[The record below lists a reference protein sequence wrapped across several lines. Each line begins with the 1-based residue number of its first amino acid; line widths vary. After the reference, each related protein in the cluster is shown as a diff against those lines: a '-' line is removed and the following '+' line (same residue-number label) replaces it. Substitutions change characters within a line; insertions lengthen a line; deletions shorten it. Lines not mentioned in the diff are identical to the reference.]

1 MSLLSRLFN
10 VFATPG
16 EVFDH
21 VRVASASP
29 MNWIVPIL
37 LFVALSWV
45 GAWLMFSQESLQ
57 QQFNEYVEKSV
68 QTQIDHGIAK
78 PEDAD
83 RMRQASQIGV
93 KIAAYAAPVF
103 LALTQPFW
111 WGLIIWTLGTK
122 FLKGNFGYMKAVEV
136 CGLAGMIAVLE
147 VVVRSLLVIGFSN
160 PFASASLAVLLKNP
174 DPATPQFYLFSII
187 NVLTFWELGVRS
199 VGLSRLSGVSS
210 TKASIWVFGVWVLL
224 QSFCV
229 GLGAARY
236 AAMPK

>member
-1 MSLLSRLFN
+1 

-37 LFVALSWV
+37 LFIAINWV
-45 GAWLMFSQESLQ
+45 GAWLMFSQPSLQ
-57 QQFNEYVEKSV
+57 QQFNELIDKTV
-68 QTQIDHGIAK
+68 QDRIDHGLIKEA
-78 PEDAD
+78 DAESA
-83 RMRQASQIGV
+83 RQAGQIGV
-93 KIAAYAAPVF
+93 KITTFAAPVF
-103 LALTQPFW
+103 VALTQPFW

-147 VVVRSLLVIGFSN
+147 VVIRTLLVVGFSN

-174 DPATPQFYLFSII
+174 DPTTPLFYLLGII
-187 NVLTFWELGVRS
+187 NVLTFWELGVRA
-199 VGLSRLSGVSS
+199 VGLSRLAGVSS
-210 TKASIWVFGVWVLL
+210 TKASIWVFGVWVLF

-229 GLGAARY
+229 GLSAARY
-236 AAMPK
+236 AAVPK